1 LPGAA
6 PVALPGILVV
16 PTVPVAR
23 AQIEQRVSDGGDVTP
38 IQLVSETQVEVT
50 GGLHEGQ
57 LVATYNTAGL
67 NSGDVVVPQVDTRT
81 ALAR

>member
-1 LPGAA
+1 M
-6 PVALPGILVV
+6 V
-16 PTVPVAR
+16 PAVPVAR
-23 AQIEQRVSDGGDVTP
+23 AQIEQSVSYGGDVTP
-38 IQLVSETQVEVT
+38 IQLVSGTQLEVT
-50 GGLHEGQ
+50 GGLHKGQ